1 MFLGYVLLGVGLARV
16 PASTAT
22 TITLLE
28 PAVAALLAV
37 AVLGERLTV
46 LSWAGLA
53 LLAVVLVVLVTGPAN
68 GDGPTP

>member
-1 MFLGYVLLGVGLARV
+1 MFLGYVVFGLGLARV

>member
-1 MFLGYVLLGVGLARV
+1 MFLGYVLFGVGLARV

-53 LLAVVLVVLVTGPAN
+53 LLAVVLVVLVTGPAS

>member
-1 MFLGYVLLGVGLARV
+1 MFLGYVLFGVGLARV

-68 GDGPTP
+68 GDGTTP

>member
-1 MFLGYVLLGVGLARV
+1 MFLGYVVFGVGLARV

>member
-1 MFLGYVLLGVGLARV
+1 MAG
-16 PASTAT
+16 
-22 TITLLE
+22 
-28 PAVAALLAV
+28 LLAV

-46 LSWAGLA
+46 LGWAGLA